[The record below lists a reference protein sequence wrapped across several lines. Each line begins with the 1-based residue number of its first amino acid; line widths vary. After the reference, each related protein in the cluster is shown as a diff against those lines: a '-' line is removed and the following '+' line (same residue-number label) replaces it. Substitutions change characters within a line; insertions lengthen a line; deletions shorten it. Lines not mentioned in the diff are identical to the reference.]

1 MPIIAPDMLFTTK
14 FFPPCPSF
22 FAGGSMRHLVY
33 SCLFIVLFSLLPFQ
47 VLAQEGSL
55 AVAEMSITTRIVRG
69 NPVDSVQ
76 RISSSSIHALY
87 CFTKVTASDD
97 AERQIVHEWYRNDE
111 MVSRFVLPV
120 QGTSWR
126 TYSKKLVTRDMAGD
140 WRVEVLDSAG
150 NLLKTMK
157 FTLN

>member
-1 MPIIAPDMLFTTK
+1 
-14 FFPPCPSF
+14 
-22 FAGGSMRHLVY
+22 MRHLFY
-33 SCLFIVLFSLLPFQ
+33 SCLFLALSFLLPCQ

-55 AVAEMSITTRIVRG
+55 TISDISITTRIVRG

-76 RISSSSIHALY
+76 RISSSSIRELY
-87 CFTKVTASDD
+87 CFTKVTASED

-111 MVSRFVLPV
+111 IVSRCVLPV
-120 QGTSWR
+120 KSTSWR

-140 WRVEVLDSAG
+140 WRVDVLDSAG
-150 NLLKTMK
+150 NLLKTTK

>member
-1 MPIIAPDMLFTTK
+1 
-14 FFPPCPSF
+14 
-22 FAGGSMRHLVY
+22 MRHLVY
-33 SCLFIVLFSLLPFQ
+33 SCFFLVLFSLLPFQ

-140 WRVEVLDSAG
+140 WRVEVLDSDG
-150 NLLKTMK
+150 NLLKTTK

>member
-1 MPIIAPDMLFTTK
+1 
-14 FFPPCPSF
+14 
-22 FAGGSMRHLVY
+22 MRPLVF
-33 SCLFIVLFSLLPFQ
+33 SCLFIALLFLLPCQ

-55 AVAEMSITTRIVRG
+55 AVTDMSITTRIVRG

-76 RISSSSIHALY
+76 RISSSSIHELY
-87 CFTKVTASDD
+87 CYTKVTDSED

-111 MVSRFVLPV
+111 MVSRKVLPV

-126 TYSKKLVTRDMAGD
+126 TYSKIPVSKDLAGD
-140 WRVEVLDSAG
+140 WRVDVLDTTG

-157 FTLN
+157 FILN